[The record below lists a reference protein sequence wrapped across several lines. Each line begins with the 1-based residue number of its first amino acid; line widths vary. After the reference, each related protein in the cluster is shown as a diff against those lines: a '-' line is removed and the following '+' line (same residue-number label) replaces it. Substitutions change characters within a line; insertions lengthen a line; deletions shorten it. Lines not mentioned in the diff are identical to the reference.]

1 MTAPTASRAAIIAR
15 MVDDPF
21 AGAVA
26 SEARLRELYEQPLE
40 RAVRKELQ
48 RLDEMARRLIAVA
61 PLVLVAS
68 HDAEGRCDVTPRGG
82 QPGFVTVLDDAHLAI
97 PDATGNNR
105 LDTLRNVV
113 ATGHA
118 GLIFLIP
125 GREQTLRVNGPAC
138 VSDDPAL
145 LERLTPVGKPPRTAI
160 VVRADEVYAHC
171 PKAFVRARLWN
182 PASWPAAADQPT
194 PAEVSHAHM
203 RDPALTVADVER
215 QQAESLRTRLA

>member
-1 MTAPTASRAAIIAR
+1 MA
-15 MVDDPF
+15 VDADPF
-21 AGAVA
+21 AGALGD
-26 SEARLRELYEQPLE
+26 EAQLRALYEQPLE
-40 RAVRKELQ
+40 RAVRKELR
-48 RLDEMARRLIAVA
+48 RLDEMARRLIALA

-68 HDAEGRCDVTPRGG
+68 HDAGGRCDVTPRGG
-82 QPGFVTVLDDAHLAI
+82 PPGFVSALDDDHVAI

-125 GREQTLRVNGPAC
+125 GRDQTLRVNGRAC
-138 VSDDPAL
+138 VTADPAVL
-145 LERLTPVGKPPRTAI
+145 DRLSPVGKPPRSAI
-160 VVRADEVYAHC
+160 VVRAEEVYAHC
-171 PKAFVRARLWN
+171 PKAFVRSRLWE
-182 PASWPAAADQPT
+182 PGTWPAAAEQPS
-194 PAEVSHAHM
+194 PAEVSHAHL